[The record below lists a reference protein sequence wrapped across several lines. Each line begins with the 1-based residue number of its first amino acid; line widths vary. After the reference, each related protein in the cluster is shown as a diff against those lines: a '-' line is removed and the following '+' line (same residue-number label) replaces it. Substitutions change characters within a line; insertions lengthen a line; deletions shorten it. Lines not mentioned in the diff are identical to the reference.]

1 MALNDDLRLLANR
14 AQSALDQS
22 HDYFT
27 YTKRVWRLLQ
37 KDVEKGRK
45 LKFQN
50 PLTKSR
56 MNGQALRE
64 IADDYIADYLTTA
77 SFQHF
82 VSLFEDF
89 FFDLLRLWLA
99 AYPGSL
105 SRNQLEFSAVLKAA
119 DKNEIVLA
127 VVDKQLNEIKY
138 KRVADWFDYLDRLV
152 KLGCPTP
159 DEIDALAEMKASRD
173 VLVHNRGI
181 ANPTYLG
188 KAGSRARCQDG
199 ELLEVPE
206 PYHRQSWELT
216 RKMIGDIAEAAIQKA

>member
-1 MALNDDLRLLANR
+1 MALKDDLRLLANR
-14 AQSALDQS
+14 AQGALDQS

-27 YTKRVWRLLQ
+27 FSKRVWRLLQ
-37 KDVEKGRK
+37 KDVKNGRK
-45 LKFQN
+45 FTFQN
-50 PLTKSR
+50 PPTKSR
-56 MNGQALRE
+56 LNEQGLQAKAE
-64 IADDYIADYLTTA
+64 SYIANYLITA

-138 KRVADWFDYLDRLV
+138 KRVADWFEYLDRLV
-152 KLGCPTP
+152 KLGCPTS
-159 DEIDALAEMKASRD
+159 DEIEALAEMKASRD
-173 VLVHNRGI
+173 ILVHNRGI
-181 ANPTYLG
+181 ANPTYLA

>member
-1 MALNDDLRLLANR
+1 MPLQDDLRALANR
-14 AQSALDQS
+14 TQAALDQS

-27 YTKRVWRLLQ
+27 YTKRIWRLVED
-37 KDVEKGRK
+37 DVREGRTI
-45 LKFQN
+45 LFRN
-50 PLTKSR
+50 RLTKSR

-64 IADDYIADYLTTA
+64 ISDHYIANYLTTA

-99 AYPGSL
+99 AHPGSL
-105 SRNQLEFSAVLKAA
+105 ARNQLEFSAVLKAA

-138 KRVADWFDYLDRLV
+138 KRVADWFDYLNRLV
-152 KLGCPTP
+152 KLGCPTT
-159 DEIDALAEMKASRD
+159 DEIEALAEMKASRD
-173 VLVHNRGI
+173 ILVHNRGI
-181 ANPTYLG
+181 ANPTYLA